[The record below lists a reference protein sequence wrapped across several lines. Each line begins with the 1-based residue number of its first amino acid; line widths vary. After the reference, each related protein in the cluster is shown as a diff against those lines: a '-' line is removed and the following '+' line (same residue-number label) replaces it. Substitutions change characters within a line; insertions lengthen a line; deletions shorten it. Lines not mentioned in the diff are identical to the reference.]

1 MQPDIKVTQLWIAM
15 NLSTRK
21 IYRSIDTTMKKE
33 GLPSLK
39 WYDVLWEL
47 ERNEQGLRPHELTE
61 RLLFEQSN
69 LSKLLKRI
77 HQEGLIKEVTLKDD
91 RRGKV
96 IQITQSG
103 RNIRRKMWKI
113 YGTLI
118 HEHIGEFVNEEQC
131 EKATGT
137 LMSLL

>member
-1 MQPDIKVTQLWIAM
+1 M

-77 HQEGLIKEVTLKDD
+77 HQEGLIEEVILKDD

-103 RNIRRKMWKI
+103 RNIRRKMWKT

-118 HEHIGEFVNEEQC
+118 HEHIGKFVNEEQC
-131 EKATGT
+131 EKAAGT